1 METSSESSPADQA
14 TDTVLTV
21 PVVQEELRVGVRT
34 VDTGGVRIHK
44 TVHEHPHQID
54 QALLRDAVD
63 VKRVVIDKIVALS
76 DAPQSRQ
83 EGATL
88 IIPVVEEVLVV
99 EKRLRIKEEIHIT
112 RNQRT
117 EQHSETVVLRSEEV
131 TVERFGQVPDL
142 AITPTSRR

>member
-1 METSSESSPADQA
+1 METNSDITPEMQA
-14 TDTVLTV
+14 AGTVVTV
-21 PVVQEELRVGVRT
+21 PVVQEEIRVGVRA

-76 DAPQSRQ
+76 EAPQSRQ
-83 EGATL
+83 EGDTL
-88 IIPVVEEVLVV
+88 IVPVLEEVLVV

-112 RNQRT
+112 RSQRT

-131 TVERFGQVPDL
+131 SIERFGQVPDL